1 MHDGTWDIA
10 IIGAGAAG
18 LMAGIA
24 AGRAGVRA
32 AEAAGAAG
40 TGGAAGAGVRPG
52 DGQLRIIA
60 LDSARTL
67 GAKIL
72 VAGGGRCNVTHHAV
86 NERDYHGSTPGS
98 IRTVLRRFGVPET
111 IAFFERLGVALK
123 REETG
128 KLFPTTDSARTVL
141 AALLAE
147 ASRVGVRVVHPWRVE
162 SVEVAPGGFVIRG
175 GPPAGTGGVHGS
187 SRDVSAGGVDGSIRA
202 RRVIIATGGM
212 ALPKSGSDGHGYAI
226 ARSLGHSTTGRIFPA
241 LVPLG
246 LAEGCFVRELS
257 GLAVSAALEVRAGSG
272 KRLARREGS
281 LLCTHFGIS
290 GPVTLDVSRE
300 YLAALHEDADA
311 ALVVNWTPSLTTEAL
326 DALLAERR
334 GVSPARA
341 LTEPPAG
348 LPERLARAL
357 CAHAGVNASATA
369 EHMPKGQR
377 RALSLAV
384 TAMPLPVTGH
394 RGFVAAETTAGG
406 VPLAEVRLDTMESR
420 VRPGLHLCGEILD
433 VDGRIG
439 GFNFQ
444 WAWAS
449 GQVAGAAAVA
459 GARAAREERGAPAE

>member
-1 MHDGTWDIA
+1 MHDGSWDIA

-24 AGRAGVRA
+24 AGRERLRA
-32 AEAAGAAG
+32 AKASVAAG
-40 TGGAAGAGVRPG
+40 TGGEAEAGASPERGPLQIV
-52 DGQLRIIA
+52 A
-60 LDSARTL
+60 FDSARTL

-86 NERDYHGSTPGS
+86 NERDYHGSTPGA
-98 IRTVLRRFGVPET
+98 IRTVLRRFSVPKT
-111 IAFFERLGVALK
+111 IAFFEGLGVALK

-141 AALLAE
+141 AALLGE
-147 ASRVGVRVVHPWRVE
+147 ASRVGVRIVHPFRVE
-162 SVEVAPGGFVIRG
+162 AVEVAPGGFAIRG
-175 GPPAGTGGVHGS
+175 GPLAGARGGHGAP
-187 SRDVSAGGVDGSIRA
+187 RDATAGGVDGLIRA

-226 ARSLGHSTTGRIFPA
+226 ARSLGHTTTGRIFPA

-246 LAEGCFVRELS
+246 LAEGCFARELS
-257 GLAVSAALEVRAGSG
+257 GLAVPAALEVRAGAG

-290 GPVTLDVSRE
+290 GPVTLDISRE
-300 YLAALHEDADA
+300 YLAALHEDPGAT
-311 ALVVNWTPSLTTEAL
+311 LVVNWTPSLTTEAL
-326 DALLAERR
+326 DGLLAERR
-334 GVSPARA
+334 SVSPARA
-341 LTEPPAG
+341 LMEPPAG

-357 CAHAGVNASATA
+357 CVHAGVNASATG
-369 EHMPKGQR
+369 EHMPRGQR
-377 RALSLAV
+377 RALALAV

-420 VRPGLHLCGEILD
+420 LCPGLYLCGEILD

-449 GQVAGAAAVA
+449 GHVAGTAAARATSA
-459 GARAAREERGAPAE
+459 GRGASAE